1 MTDLLWLGASALVV
15 LAAACLPAALVLRI
29 LGADRLVVLGLS
41 PALGAAGAGV
51 AAILAARAGVPWS
64 LLPHLALFAV
74 LAGAALVLRRLGLRL
89 PAPATETDGSPCTP
103 SRSLLGAVPWAPA
116 WLAGAAAVSLVP
128 IALAFGTADR
138 VLERWDTLYHLSALR
153 RIRDTGDG
161 SSLHLGALSN
171 TAQRPVPY
179 PAAFHDLASLMP
191 GAPLPVLL
199 NAAACVL
206 AVVPWVVGIAVLAR
220 VLFPQHRWGP
230 FAAAAAA
237 LLAPAAPV
245 DEWVHLSP
253 IPNLVGFAMLPG
265 LLASAVL
272 LWRGTTDPV
281 PGTVPPTAVDGDGA
295 RLRPRPSRGA
305 RPASA
310 VLAAA
315 VVGFGWLGLALL
327 QPNCAVMALLLLAVM
342 TAGTAL
348 SRVRHAP
355 WLLLVP
361 ALLLLPVALL
371 TWTPLAAMVTSFQGG
386 LVVPWW
392 QGVGEIALGLLTVW
406 PMALGVVIAALWW
419 PGLVSSW
426 RPGTRWVVVA
436 WAIVAVLYLDAA
448 IDAVW
453 NLSILFY
460 RGQDRLSLPLTML
473 GCVLVVPGLA
483 AWGRA
488 LGARLHDG
496 RRPTALTGALVIVAA
511 IVAGASVP
519 SRLDHARLNAEL
531 EHPGRARF
539 LQADEIA
546 AWERVEPSMDHDAV
560 ILASPF
566 SGAAQLGAIHD
577 QPVRFPVAGMSTSAE
592 DRALLAAAGTA
603 ASDPASC
610 RALREAGIGY
620 VYQET
625 RPYQFYP
632 GYQQVNQ
639 ADADLGTVLFETDHS
654 RLIEIGC
661 DDGS

>member
-1 MTDLLWLGASALVV
+1 MTDLLWLGASVLVV
-15 LAAACLPAALVLRI
+15 LAGAYLPAALVLRI
-29 LGADRLVVLGLS
+29 LGADRLLVLGLS
-41 PALGAAGAGV
+41 PALGAAGAGI
-51 AAILAARAGVPWS
+51 AAILAAQLGVAWS
-64 LLPHLALFAV
+64 LLPHLTLFAV
-74 LAGAALVLRRLGLRL
+74 LAGAALVLKRLGLVLR
-89 PAPATETDGSPCTP
+89 APATETDGSPYAP
-103 SRSLLGAVPWAPA
+103 SRPLLGAVPWAPA
-116 WLAGAAAVSLVP
+116 WLVSAAAVSLVP
-128 IALAFGTADR
+128 IALAFGYPDR

-153 RIRDTGDG
+153 RIRDTGDA

-171 TAQRPVPY
+171 TAGRPVPY

-206 AVVPWVVGIAVLAR
+206 AVVPWAVGIAVLAR

-230 FAAAAAA
+230 FAAVIVA

-245 DEWVHLSP
+245 NEWVHLSP

-265 LLASAVL
+265 LLASAVV
-272 LWRGTTDPV
+272 LWRGAIEPDRGSGP
-281 PGTVPPTAVDGDGA
+281 DRDGA
-295 RLRPRPSRGA
+295 RPQASRGA
-305 RPASA
+305 RLASA
-310 VLAAA
+310 VLAA
-315 VVGFGWLGLALL
+315 VVLGMGGLGLALL
-327 QPNCAVMALLLLAVM
+327 QPNCAVLALLLLAAM
-342 TAGTAL
+342 TGGTAL
-348 SRVRHAP
+348 EHARRAP

-361 ALLLLPVALL
+361 ALLLVPVALL
-371 TWTPLAAMVTSFQGG
+371 TWTPLGAMVTSFQGG

-392 QGVGEIALGLLTVW
+392 QGIGEIALGLLTVW
-406 PMALGVVIAALWW
+406 PMALGVVIALLWW

-436 WAIVAVLYLDAA
+436 WAVVAVLYFDAA

-473 GCVLVVPGLA
+473 GSVLVVPGLA

-496 RRPTALTGALVIVAA
+496 RRPTALVGALVILAA
-511 IVAGASVP
+511 IAAGASVP

-546 AWERVEPSMDHDAV
+546 AWEEVEPSMDHDAV

-566 SGAAQLGAIHD
+566 SGASQLGAIHG
-577 QPVRFPVAGMSTSAE
+577 QPVRFPVAGMSTSTE

-610 RALREAGIGY
+610 RILREAGIGY

-625 RPYQFYP
+625 LPYQFNS
-632 GYQQVNQ
+632 GYQQVNR
-639 ADADLGTVLFETDHS
+639 ADAALGTVLFETDHS
-654 RLIEIGC
+654 RLLEVGC